1 MDMRISSVISA
12 YSAQPSRSANPAAR
26 TERRRAT
33 ETDSVSLSA
42 QAGEY
47 QAARRAIASTPDIRE
62 SLVNRIQDMLNSGTY
77 RVSAQDVAAS
87 ILRG

>member
-1 MDMRISSVISA
+1 MMDLRISSVMSA
-12 YSAQPSRSANPAAR
+12 YSAQNTRPAAR
-26 TERRRAT
+26 TAR
-33 ETDSVSLSA
+33 TDGRTAEADRVSLSA

-47 QAARRAIASTPDIRE
+47 QTARNAIANTPDIRE
-62 SLVNRIQDMLNSGTY
+62 SLVSNIQQMLDAGTY